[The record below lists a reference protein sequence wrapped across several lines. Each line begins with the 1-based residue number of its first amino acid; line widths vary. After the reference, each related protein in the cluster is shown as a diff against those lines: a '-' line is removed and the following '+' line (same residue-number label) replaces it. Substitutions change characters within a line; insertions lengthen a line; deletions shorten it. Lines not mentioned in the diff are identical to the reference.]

1 MKVLIVSSE
10 VYPFAKTG
18 GLADVIGA
26 LPKELKNQSID
37 VRVVMPLYSSIDKKK
52 YNLKPLDGALGVPL
66 GTMGELWCEVYE
78 GKLPNSD
85 VVIYFIEYE
94 AFFNRDGIYNDK
106 NGDGFLDNAT
116 RFIFFSRATLQLSK
130 KLHFKPAVIHIN
142 DWQSAPVSSLLNSI
156 YKYDEYF
163 RDTASLL
170 SIHNMQYQ
178 GNFDKRVMDIL
189 SIGWEHFHS
198 WELEYYDRVN
208 LLKGAIY
215 TANIIT
221 TVSKKY
227 AQEIQSSEFGY
238 GLDSAIKDR
247 TRDTFGVVNGVD
259 YDEWNPKIDKYLK
272 ANYTI
277 NNLYG
282 KISCK
287 ENLQEVFKLEKDKN
301 IPIIGMVTRLVEQ
314 KGIDIVKNI
323 IEGLLD
329 LNIQIVLVG
338 SGDSHY
344 QEFFKNLA
352 NRRVNFRCFIGY
364 SDELAHKVEAGS
376 DFFLMPSRFE
386 PCGLNQMYSLKYGT
400 LPIVR
405 AVGGLDDTIE
415 NFNESTNSGDGFKFY
430 DLNEDALY
438 NTIGWALYTYYNN
451 RDGMRSL
458 IHNAMSKEFSW
469 EKSAKEYIKLYELA
483 IQRKR
488 EE

>member
-1 MKVLIVSSE
+1 M
-10 VYPFAKTG
+10 
-18 GLADVIGA
+18 ADVIGA
-26 LPKELKNQSID
+26 LPKELKNQNID
-37 VRVVMPLYSSIDKKK
+37 VRVVMPLYSSIDKKI

-66 GTMGELWCEVYE
+66 GVMGELWCEVYE
-78 GKLPNSD
+78 AKLSNSN
-85 VVIYFIEYE
+85 VPIYFIEYE

-106 NGDGFLDNAT
+106 NGNGFLDNAT
-116 RFIFFSRATLQLSK
+116 RFIFFSRASLQLSK
-130 KLHFKPAVIHIN
+130 KLHFKPNIIHIN
-142 DWQSAPVSSLLNSI
+142 DWQSAPVASFLNSI
-156 YKYDEYF
+156 YRYDEYF
-163 RDTASLL
+163 KNTASLL

-189 SIGWEHFHS
+189 SVGWTHFHP

-215 TANIIT
+215 TSNIIT

-227 AQEIQSSEFGY
+227 AREIQSSEFGY
-238 GLDSAIKDR
+238 GLDGVIRDR
-247 TRDTFGVVNGVD
+247 ANDTFGVLNGVD
-259 YDEWNPKIDKYLK
+259 YEEWNPQIDKYLK
-272 ANYTI
+272 VNYRA

-282 KISCK
+282 KIACK
-287 ENLQEVFKLEKDKN
+287 EDLQTTFRLEIDKN

-323 IEGLLD
+323 I
-329 LNIQIVLVG
+329 
-338 SGDSHY
+338 
-344 QEFFKNLA
+344 
-352 NRRVNFRCFIGY
+352 
-364 SDELAHKVEAGS
+364 EAGS

-405 AVGGLDDTIE
+405 ATGGLDDTIE
-415 NFNESTNSGDGFKFY
+415 NFNEADNSGDGFKFY
-430 DLNEDALY
+430 DLNEEALY
-438 NTIGWALYTYYNN
+438 NTIGWALHTYYNN

-458 IHNAMSKEFSW
+458 IHNAMNKEFSW